1 MTVSKTREDSMTSAI
16 QTRPGRV
23 QRAFLP
29 SALTLAGQ
37 RARKTWGLLLL
48 TELGMLG
55 AILLACVV
63 PLYTNVTL
71 TAALRST
78 LTPQNSDIV
87 VRTLPQ
93 LVSSAVLTS
102 TRRTLDHELD
112 RTLGSYL
119 SPSQFSIESQ
129 TLQMLAPDATGAL
142 KPNHIGLTFIS
153 TEMPQAPAHLT
164 RNAGQL
170 PDPSASELQIAVTPE
185 TARYMGAKVG
195 DVLHARLDLTDVYNK
210 TYPQILNLRL
220 TGLFTPN
227 AGDSFWHGNDF
238 TPYADQGVHLYALM
252 PNQVLLNL
260 LDSLSSAASAQH
272 RVFVS
277 PPDIL
282 WYYHLDPARLDIGDL
297 GSLLAGIQ
305 QVQIDNANNASLEQD
320 PYLEQTQTY
329 LPSPDALN
337 NLNQRVS
344 VIEFPVFSL
353 VVMIVGLLLF
363 FLSMMVNL
371 LVEHQNE
378 AIATLRSRG
387 ASRWQILSAL
397 ALQGIAL
404 TALALVLGLLLAPWL
419 VRGLTRQMLGT
430 SDHGALAILGGP
442 LQSAQTIGVYALLAG
457 AVALIT
463 IFSAAWFAARR
474 DVVSLRRET
483 ARSTRRPLWQRLRL
497 DLIAALIALAGYGA
511 SLYLLNSSTLD
522 SRLYLLLLSP
532 LALLQTLFLLLAVLL
547 ILFRFYPQILRLGAR
562 LVEGRRGAAP
572 VLALAQIARAPRQ
585 PVRMTML
592 LALASA
598 FAIFS
603 LIFTATQAQR
613 VLDVAGYQAGA
624 DFSGN
629 LPAPIYTTRDLPQL
643 TQRYTQVPGVQAA
656 AAGFIHQGQAG
667 ASLNLPVTFQAVDA
681 TTFAQ
686 AATWSAQDSSQTL
699 NSLMHQLTAPSS
711 ADTQQHILP
720 AVVDA
725 NTWNT
730 LHLSPG
736 STFNLRFPDLEYDH
750 LFILRAVA
758 EVQHIPTSGLTSQMT
773 VLVSYPAFIASYANQ
788 SSAVNDASVALNYVW
803 LHTRDDASSLA
814 SVRAALSKGNLA
826 LSPLYDRRATES
838 ALYSDPVYLTLI
850 GELEL
855 GAITALFLAL
865 LGCLVASWLNTR
877 RRLASF
883 ATLRALGATPRQVTG
898 TLAWEQGIIY
908 TAALLLGILT
918 GSLLAALSLPSL
930 VLTSVLPS
938 QITGQVN
945 NTSFYAAQFVP
956 PLQVVIPT
964 SLWLI
969 LGALIVICLLALGL
983 MVNKIARSSLGLIL
997 RLNED

>member
-1 MTVSKTREDSMTSAI
+1 MTVSKTREDSMTSSMP
-16 QTRPGRV
+16 TRPGRMP
-23 QRAFLP
+23 RAFLP
-29 SALTLAGQ
+29 PALTLAGQ

-55 AILLACVV
+55 AVLLACVV

-71 TAALRST
+71 TAALRGT

-93 LVSSAVLTS
+93 LVSSSVLAS
-102 TRRTLDHELD
+102 TTRMLDHELK
-112 RTLGSYL
+112 RTLGAYL

-129 TLQMLAPDATGAL
+129 TLQMLAPDATGTL
-142 KPNHIGLTFIS
+142 KSNHIGLTLIS
-153 TEMPQAPAHLT
+153 TEMAQAPAHL
-164 RNAGQL
+164 RQNAGQL
-170 PDPSASELQIAVTPE
+170 PDPSASELQIAVTPA
-185 TARYMGAKVG
+185 TARYMGAQIG
-195 DVLHARLDLTDVYNK
+195 DVVHARLDMTDVYNK
-210 TYPQILNLRL
+210 TYQQVLNLRL
-220 TGLFTPN
+220 TGLFTPDTN
-227 AGDSFWHGNDF
+227 DSFWHGDDF
-238 TPYADQGVHLYALM
+238 APYADQNVHLYALM
-252 PNQVLLNL
+252 PNQVLLQL
-260 LDSLSSAASAQH
+260 LDSLSKTAATH
-272 RVFVS
+272 NRVFVS

-282 WYYHLDPARLDIGDL
+282 WYYHLDPARLDISDL
-297 GSLLAGIQ
+297 DALLAGIQ
-305 QVQIDNANNASLEQD
+305 QIQIDNSNNASLQQD

-329 LPSPDALN
+329 LPSPDTLN

-344 VIEFPVFSL
+344 VIQFPVYSL

-371 LVEHQNE
+371 LVERQNE

-404 TALALVLGLLLAPWL
+404 AALALVLGLLLAPWL
-419 VRGLTRQMLGT
+419 VRMLARQMPGIN
-430 SDHGALAILGGP
+430 DHGALTILGGP
-442 LQSAQTIGVYALLAG
+442 LQSAQTTGVYALLAG
-457 AVALIT
+457 VVALIT

-497 DLIAALIALAGYGA
+497 DLVAALIALAGYGA

-522 SRLYLLLLSP
+522 NRLYLLLLSP
-532 LALLQTLFLLLAVLL
+532 LALLQTLFLLLAALL

-613 VLDVAGYQAGA
+613 VLDVASYQTGA

-629 LPAPIYTTRDLPQL
+629 LPAPIYTVRDLPQL
-643 TQRYTQVPGVQAA
+643 LQRYTQVPGVQAA
-656 AAGFIHQGQAG
+656 SAGFLHQGQAG
-667 ASLNLPVTFQAVDA
+667 ASLNLPVNFQAVDA
-681 TTFAQ
+681 STFAQ
-686 AATWSAQDSSQTL
+686 AATWTAQDSSQSL
-699 NSLMHQLTAPSS
+699 SSLMHRLTTPDS

-720 AVVDA
+720 AIVDA

-736 STFNLRFPDLEYDH
+736 ATFNLRFPDLEYDH

-758 EVQHIPTSGLTSQMT
+758 EVQHIPTSGLTSQMG
-773 VLVSYPAFIASYANQ
+773 VLVAYPAFIASYTNQ
-788 SSAVNDASVALNYVW
+788 GSAANDASVALNYVW
-803 LHTRDDASSLA
+803 LHTRSDARSLA
-814 SVRAALSKGNLA
+814 SVRAALNKGSLA
-826 LSPLYDRRATES
+826 LSPLYDRRASES
-838 ALYSDPVYLTLI
+838 ALYGDPVYLTLI

-877 RRLASF
+877 SRLTSF
-883 ATLRALGATPRQVTG
+883 VTLRALGATPRQVTA
-898 TLAWEQGIIY
+898 TMAWEQGIIY

-918 GSLLAALSLPSL
+918 GALLAALSLPSL

-956 PLQVVIPT
+956 PLQVIIPP
-964 SLWLI
+964 SLWLA
-969 LGALIVICLLALGL
+969 LGALVVICLLALGL
-983 MVNKIARSSLGLIL
+983 MVHKIARSSVALIL

>member
-1 MTVSKTREDSMTSAI
+1 MTTSM
-16 QTRPGRV
+16 QTRPELR

-29 SALTLAGQ
+29 PALTLAGQ

-55 AILLACVV
+55 AVLLTCVV
-63 PLYTNVTL
+63 PLYTSVTL
-71 TAALRST
+71 TAALRGA
-78 LTPQNSDIV
+78 LTAQNSDIV

-93 LVSSAVLTS
+93 LVSSSVLADT
-102 TRRTLDHELD
+102 TRTLDHELN
-112 RTLGSYL
+112 RALGSYL

-129 TLQMLAPDATGAL
+129 TLQMLVPDARGAL
-142 KPNHIGLTFIS
+142 QTNHIALTLIS
-153 TEMPQAPAHLT
+153 TDMAQAPAHLS
-164 RNAGQL
+164 RNAGHL
-170 PDPSASELQIAVTPE
+170 PAPSASELQIAVTPA
-185 TARYMGAKVG
+185 TARYMGSQVG
-195 DVLHARLDLTDVYNK
+195 ELLHARLDLTDVYNR
-210 TYPQILNLRL
+210 TYPQVLNLRL
-220 TGLFTPN
+220 SGLFTPATN
-227 AGDSFWHGNDF
+227 DPFWHGDDF
-238 TPYADQGVHLYALM
+238 APYADKNIHLYALM
-252 PNQVLLNL
+252 PNQMLLQL
-260 LDSLSSAASAQH
+260 LDNLSRTAAAQH

-282 WYYHLDPARLDIGDL
+282 WYYHLDPARLEIGDL
-297 GSLLAGIQ
+297 GPLLAGIQ
-305 QVQIDNANNASLEQD
+305 QVQIDNANNASLQQD

-371 LVEHQNE
+371 LVERQNE

-397 ALQGIAL
+397 ALQGM
-404 TALALVLGLLLAPWL
+404 ALAALAVVLGLLLAPWV
-419 VRGLTRQMLGT
+419 VRALTRQMFGT
-430 SDHGALAILGGP
+430 NDHGALSILGGP
-442 LQSAQTIGVYALLAG
+442 LQSAQSSGLYALLAG
-457 AVALIT
+457 VVALIT

-474 DVVSLRRET
+474 DVVSLRRES

-497 DLIAALIALAGYGA
+497 DLVAALIALVGYGA

-522 SRLYLLLLSP
+522 NRLYLLLLSP
-532 LALLQTLFLLLAVLL
+532 LALLQTLFLLLAALL
-547 ILFRFYPQILRLGAR
+547 ILFRFYPRILRLGAR

-572 VLALAQIARAPRQ
+572 VLALAQLARSPRQ

-592 LALASA
+592 LSLACA

-613 VLDVAGYQAGA
+613 VLDVADYQAGA

-629 LPAPIYTTRDLPQL
+629 LPAPVYTTRDLPQL
-643 TQRYTQVPGVQAA
+643 TQRYTQIPGIQAA
-656 AAGFIHQGQAG
+656 SAGFIHQAQAG
-667 ASLNLPVTFQAVDA
+667 ASLDLPVTFQAVDA
-681 TTFAQ
+681 STFAQ
-686 AATWSAQDSSQTL
+686 AATWSAQDSSQPL
-699 NSLMHQLTAPSS
+699 SSLMSQLNAPVS

-736 STFNLRFPDLEYDH
+736 ATFNLRFPDLEYDH
-750 LFILRAVA
+750 LFTLRAVA

-773 VLVSYPAFIASYANQ
+773 VLVPYPAFIASYTNQ
-788 SSAVNDASVALNYVW
+788 GSAANDASVALNYVW
-803 LHTRDDASSLA
+803 LHTRDDARGLT
-814 SVRAALSKGNLA
+814 SVRAALSKGSLA
-826 LSPLYDRRATES
+826 LSPFYDRRASET

-865 LGCLVASWLNTR
+865 LGCLVASWLHTR
-877 RRLASF
+877 NRLTSF
-883 ATLRALGATPRQVTG
+883 VTLRALGATPRQVTA

-918 GSLLAALSLPSL
+918 GALLAALSLPSL

-945 NTSFYAAQFVP
+945 NASFYAAQFVP
-956 PLQVVIPT
+956 PLQVIIPP

-969 LGALIVICLLALGL
+969 LGALVVICLLALGL
-983 MVNKIARSSLGLIL
+983 MVNRIVSSSLGLIL